1 MRKKLNLKHPKTLSE
16 KIQWLKIYDTTPLKA
31 QLTDK
36 VSVRDW
42 IKQKISEK
50 YLKPVLQIC
59 DNFDAINWDSLP
71 NSFIIKCNHGC
82 KWQAL

>member
-42 IKQKISEK
+42 VKQKISEK

-59 DNFDAINWDSLP
+59 DNFDAIN
-71 NSFIIKCNHGC
+71 
-82 KWQAL
+82 